1 MFQKRNP
8 QGNLFETSNLIPLDK
23 AKRLKASWAEPFQS
37 RALPLID
44 EDLFAPM
51 YCGNNGRPNRPVQ
64 TVFGVLLLKDMFDL
78 TDEEALE
85 ALEFNLN
92 KMAGH
97 YRGKGAKLR
106 PHTKT
111 HKCPI
116 LARKQLE
123 LGAVGVCAA
132 KVSEAEVMVD
142 AGIGDVLI
150 TSPVVTA
157 DKIGRVVEVAAR
169 SPGVAIV
176 VDQAQNLR
184 DLNDAAAA
192 KGIRLGVMID
202 LNVGTDRTGVTMGKE
217 TLELA
222 DAIRKSPSLRF
233 LGLQAYA
240 GHIQHQ
246 VGWEA
251 RRDSSQATMGRALEV
266 SQSLERAGFE
276 VPVVSGGGTGTYNID
291 SELDGVSEVQVGSY
305 LFMDVNYRAVGGRS
319 GAVFDDFK
327 PSLLVMA
334 TAISQPK
341 RGQITIDAGYKA
353 FATDKQVPELLDIEG
368 VSYRWGGDEH
378 GILLFDNPSREI
390 VLGDRVLL
398 IASHCDP
405 TVNLYDHI
413 HPFRGDRVEELWPIA
428 ARGCSQ

>member
-1 MFQKRNP
+1 MILSMSRRTFLGTTVGGAVGLGAHGSTGQPAKSP
-8 QGNLFETSNLIPLDK
+8 YEPLV
-23 AKRLKASWAEPFQS
+23 LAEPQNLWELPTP
-37 RALPLID
+37 ALLVD
-44 EDLFAPM
+44 A
-51 YCGNNGRPNRPVQ
+51 
-64 TVFGVLLLKDMFDL
+64 
-78 TDEEALE
+78 E

-92 KMAGH
+92 KMAEH
-97 YRGKGAKLR
+97 YRGKDAKLR

-157 DKIGRVVEVAAR
+157 DKIDRVVNLAAR
-169 SPGVAIV
+169 SSGVAIV
-176 VDQAQNLR
+176 VDQAQSVR

-192 KGIRLGVMID
+192 KELRLNVVID
-202 LNVGTDRTGVTMGKE
+202 LNVGTDRTGVAMGKE
-217 TLELA
+217 TVDLA
-222 DAIRKSPSLRF
+222 EAIRKSPSLRF

-246 VGWEA
+246 VGWET
-251 RRDSSQATMGRALEV
+251 RRDSSGATMARALEV
-266 SQSLERAGFE
+266 KQSLERAGFE
-276 VPVVSGGGTGTYNID
+276 VPLLSGGGTGTYNID
-291 SELDGVSEVQVGSY
+291 SELDGVSDVQAGSY

-319 GAVFDDFK
+319 GAVFDDFR

-334 TAISQPK
+334 TAISQPA

-368 VSYRWGGDEH
+368 VTYRWGGDEH
-378 GILLFDNPSREI
+378 GILQFDNPSREI
-390 VLGDRVLL
+390 KLGDRVLL

-405 TVNLYDHI
+405 TVNLYDYI